1 MTTTTPVTTT
11 AVIVSNDSSSSDA
24 IVATAVTID
33 DDDDVSLLVLPSFDS
48 CIVTDAPEQQQQ
60 QQQQQRKRTSNDA
73 DDDGYDSFLFVLSP
87 PTDVAKGVTMINTS
101 EKLTNFIQ
109 VNSHRIDTILNE
121 QCGAILFRGFPSLTK
136 ENNATAAYNFNTFVE
151 SFDDCLQF
159 QDLSYEKS
167 MSFAVRTKIT
177 NRICTTN
184 EGKSGGLVFHHE
196 QAQTPLWPSHV
207 FFCCELPAA
216 KKDGGETGIVS
227 SITVYKKLQQL
238 YPTFINKLEN
248 IGIQYTIYS
257 GDTSDS
263 TKGSGRSWKSFF
275 HVTTK
280 KECEL
285 KMNAGGWTYEWGVGP
300 SGTVVDEN
308 FLKCTTPILEGV
320 KTIKNGQKCFFN
332 QLIATTANALEFS
345 KVGSN
350 TNRNDNG
357 GSSNSNDN
365 GIDIDNGY
373 NPLIDIPTQDGI
385 NECVKF
391 SNGDQID
398 LDILLKAKDICEEY
412 AVNIQWEKGD
422 ICLLS
427 NYLCMHARRIWSG
440 PIGTRK
446 LLASLVQEINCTS
459 FDQKLIV

>member
-1 MTTTTPVTTT
+1 MAT
-11 AVIVSNDSSSSDA
+11 
-24 IVATAVTID
+24 TAVTID
-33 DDDDVSLLVLPSFDS
+33 RDEDVSLLALPSFDA
-48 CIVTDAPEQQQQ
+48 CIVTDAPEQQQH
-60 QQQQQRKRTSNDA
+60 QQRKRTSND
-73 DDDGYDSFLFVLSP
+73 DDDDDDHQNRHTFPFVLSP
-87 PTDVAKGVTMINTS
+87 PTAVANGVTMIDTS

-109 VNSHRIDTILNE
+109 VNSNRIDTIVNE
-121 QCGAILFRGFPSLTK
+121 QCGAILFRGFPSLVTK
-136 ENNATAAYNFNTFVE
+136 ENNATAADNFNTFVE

-159 QDLSYEKS
+159 QDLSYDKS
-167 MSFAVRTKIT
+167 MSFAVRTKIM

-216 KKDGGETGIVS
+216 KNDGGETGIVS
-227 SITVYKKLQQL
+227 SITVYEKLQQL
-238 YPTFINKLEN
+238 YPTFINKLET

-257 GDTSDS
+257 GITSDS

-280 KECEL
+280 NECEL
-285 KMNAGGWTYEWGVGP
+285 KMKAGGWTYEWGVGP
-300 SGTVVDEN
+300 SGTIVDKN

-320 KTIKNGQKCFFN
+320 KTMKNGQKCFFN

-350 TNRNDNG
+350 TNRNESSSG
-357 GSSNSNDN
+357 GGSNSNDN

-398 LDILLKAKDICEEY
+398 LDILLTAKDICEEY
-412 AVNIQWEKGD
+412 SVNIQWEKGD

-446 LLASLVQEINCTS
+446 LLASLVQENNCTS
-459 FDQKLIV
+459 FNQKLIV